1 MGDYQMILEEQNE
14 KINEE
19 WNKIFPEK
27 DEFLPEEPQLR
38 QPINPEDFENKYLK
52 RIDKFDDEINLKDTK
67 HLYYKYKNQYDTIKD
82 LYAGGRLPKEAKKIW
97 YLLILGFLAILE
109 VPVNYNSINNFLHK
123 PLISLFG
130 AIALGVFL
138 MFLSHFVGKFLR
150 QLKFIIQTPDA
161 EDNLELPSRNIE
173 IMKFLFSIIGFLL
186 FFFILYEIRKQYYL
200 SLLGADGEMEAVEI
214 GIINTK
220 VLINMFINLVL
231 FIVGVIVSYIFH
243 DPIPSYQETHY
254 KMKQQ
259 LKKIKKSYDSL
270 IKELNRIENRFAL
283 KKVKQ

>member
-1 MGDYQMILEEQNE
+1 MQEYEKILEAQNK
-14 KINEE
+14 KIKEE
-19 WNKIFPEK
+19 WNKIFPKK

-38 QPINPEDFENKYLK
+38 QPVNPEDFENKYLK
-52 RIDKFDDEINLKDTK
+52 RIDKFNDEINLKDTK
-67 HLYYKYKNQYDTIKD
+67 HLYDKYKDQYDRIKTD
-82 LYAGGRLPKEAKKIW
+82 YADGRLPKEAKKLW

-138 MFLSHFVGKFLR
+138 MFLSHFIGKFLR

-173 IMKFLFSIIGFLL
+173 IVKFIFALIGFAL
-186 FFFILYEIRKQYYL
+186 FFFILYEIRKQYYQ
-200 SLLGADGEMEAVEI
+200 SLLGADEDMEAVEV
-214 GIINTK
+214 GIVTTK

-231 FIVGVIVSYIFH
+231 FIVGAIVSYIFH

-283 KKVKQ
+283 KKVKE

>member
-1 MGDYQMILEEQNE
+1 MEDYQLKLEEQNR
-14 KINEE
+14 KIKEE
-19 WNKIFPEK
+19 WDDIFERK
-27 DEFLPEEPQLR
+27 DEFLPEAPQLR
-38 QPINPEDFENKYLK
+38 QPVNPEDFENKYLK
-52 RIDKFDDEINLKDTK
+52 RIDKFNDEINQKDTK
-67 HLYYKYKNQYDTIKD
+67 HLYYKYKHQYDMIKE
-82 LYAGGRLPKEAKKIW
+82 LYADGRLPKEAKKLW

-138 MFLSHFVGKFLR
+138 MFLSHFIGKFLR

-173 IMKFLFSIIGFLL
+173 IVKFIFALIGFIL
-186 FFFILYEIRKQYYL
+186 FFFILYEIRKEYYQ
-200 SLLGADGEMEAVEI
+200 SLLGADGDMEVVEV
-214 GIINTK
+214 GIITTK

-231 FIVGVIVSYIFH
+231 FIVGAIVSYIFH
-243 DPIPSYQETHY
+243 DPIPSYQETYH
-254 KMKQQ
+254 KMKQH

-283 KKVKQ
+283 KKVKK